1 MGYLTVET
9 FGSSPKAIWRLMKKK
24 ASIVHLFA
32 VALLSAFIVSCE
44 NDIEKIKLITQQ
56 NLTPVETGSGLE
68 ILYSDS
74 GKVKVKIV
82 TPELNRYQTP
92 KPRTE
97 LPKGVHVDFF
107 DEHMKITST
116 LTSKYALRKDDEKTM
131 EAKKDVVVVNE
142 KGEKLMTEYLVWDE
156 KTGKIYSN
164 EFVKIITA
172 DEIIMGNGFESN
184 QDFSRYKIFDIKGTI
199 KLKKNENP

>member
-1 MGYLTVET
+1 
-9 FGSSPKAIWRLMKKK
+9 MKKNVF
-24 ASIVHLFA
+24 IVQLFA
-32 VALLSAFIVSCE
+32 VALLSTFIVSCE
-44 NDIEKIKLITQQ
+44 NDIEKVKLITQQ
-56 NLTPVETGSGLE
+56 NSTPIETASGLE

-74 GKVKVKIV
+74 GRVKVKIT
-82 TPELNRYQTP
+82 TPELNRFQTP

-97 LPKGVHVDFF
+97 LPKGVHVDFY
-107 DEHMKITST
+107 DEHMKVTST

-172 DEIIMGNGFESN
+172 DEIIYGNGFESN

-199 KLKKNENP
+199 TLKKDENPKNS